1 MYERRYNEVLDEHLE
16 YGPGGASYIEIW
28 SYEVCQIAHLSSD

>member
-1 MYERRYNEVLDEHLE
+1 MYKRRYNNKNLE

-28 SYEVCQIAHLSSD
+28 SYEVCQIAHLLSD